1 MVTLGELVMILDL
14 ARQGLTVAAIARRT
28 GHDRK
33 TIRKYIA
40 RGLEPPAYKPRATGP
55 SLIQPFEAY
64 LRERTERFPE
74 LTGRRLWRELREL
87 GFEGGYST
95 VTEFLRAVRPAP
107 PTVFERRFETPPGK
121 QGQADFAFFKT
132 EFADEPGVE
141 RVVWLFSLVLGHSR
155 MMWARFVARQ
165 DLATVL
171 RCHVAAFEAL
181 GGAPEQVLYDR
192 MKTAVLGEVDERGI
206 VYNPK
211 LLDLA
216 AHYGVLPKACRPYR
230 AKTKGKVERPFRYVR
245 EDFFLARTF
254 RNLDDLNAQLGQWLD
269 QVANR
274 RVHATTGRVVAEHFA
289 EERPFLKPLPAG
301 PFNAVLEP
309 GAPDLARGHGLG
321 RRQSLLRARQH
332 AAPHRRGPAH
342 RDRGPHPGGRP
353 AHRRPSRARGPRQAP
368 HRRGPPHHAAAGQ
381 QHHAPRGRRR
391 AAIPPARR
399 ARGTAVARHL
409 RRRRP
414 PAGRPGGRAVS
425 AAPST
430 LDRIRRHLVGLK
442 MPRALEVLE
451 HTLRQLERGE
461 VSALEAIDTLLGEE
475 LTLREGRRVKAALKM
490 GRLLTIKTLA
500 GFDFA
505 FQPSLD
511 RNRILALAQLDFVD
525 RHEVV
530 HFLGQP
536 GRAS

>member
-1 MVTLGELVMILDL
+1 VVTLGELVMILDL

-95 VTEFLRAVRPAP
+95 VTEFLRVVRPAP

-301 PFNAVLEP
+301 PFNAVLSLERRISRE
-309 GAPDLARGHGLG
+309 GMISVGGNLYSVPD
-321 RRQSLLRARQH
+321 ST
-332 AAPHRRGPAH
+332 
-342 RDRGPHPGGRP
+342 
-353 AHRRPSRARGPRQAP
+353 
-368 HRRGPPHHAAAGQ
+368 
-381 QHHAPRGRRR
+381 RRR
-391 AAIPPARR
+391 AVEVQVTATEVHILEDGRRIAAHPVLEGRGKRRIAEGHRTMPPPANSTTPREGEG
-399 ARGTAVARHL
+399 APPS
-409 RRRRP
+409 RRRGELVAPRSL
-414 PAGRPGGRAVS
+414 AIYDAV
-425 AAPST
+425 
-430 LDRIRRHLVGLK
+430 
-442 MPRALEVLE
+442 
-451 HTLRQLERGE
+451 
-461 VSALEAIDTLLGEE
+461 
-475 LTLREGRRVKAALKM
+475 GRRLATRDAL
-490 GRLLTIKTLA
+490 R
-500 GFDFA
+500 
-505 FQPSLD
+505 
-511 RNRILALAQLDFVD
+511 
-525 RHEVV
+525 
-530 HFLGQP
+530 
-536 GRAS
+536 